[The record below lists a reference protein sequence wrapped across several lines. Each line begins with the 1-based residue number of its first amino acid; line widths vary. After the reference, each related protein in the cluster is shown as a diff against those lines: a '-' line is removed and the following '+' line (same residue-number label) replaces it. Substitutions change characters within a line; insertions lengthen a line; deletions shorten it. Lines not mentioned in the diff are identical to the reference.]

1 MTLKTLDGALALL
14 THFTVRQ
21 PTWGVR
27 ELAKHSGV
35 HYAVVHR
42 VLATFAANGF
52 LVQDAATGK
61 YSLGLRL
68 FELGQVVRKSFSPDE
83 IVRPVLEKLAA
94 QSGETVF
101 LSWLDGHE
109 GLCVGLVHSQ
119 HQLRFSIELGER
131 FPLYAGAHAKAM
143 LAFQDEAF
151 RDEVYRQ
158 GVARMG
164 PHTTLERE
172 RIEQQ
177 LAEVRERGWAHTRE
191 EAAASVA
198 GLALPLWSR
207 DRSAVVGSVAIAGPQ
222 QRLDEAA
229 VPRLLEALR
238 DASCRLEDVIGF
250 VR

>member
-1 MTLKTLDGALALL
+1 M
-14 THFTVRQ
+14 
-21 PTWGVR
+21 
-27 ELAKHSGV
+27 
-35 HYAVVHR
+35 
-42 VLATFAANGF
+42 
-52 LVQDAATGK
+52 
-61 YSLGLRL
+61 
-68 FELGQVVRKSFSPDE
+68 
-83 IVRPVLEKLAA
+83 LEKLAA

-109 GLCVGLVHSQ
+109 GLCVGLVQSQ

-143 LAFQDEAF
+143 LAFQDDAF

-158 GVARMG
+158 GLARMA
-164 PHTTLERE
+164 PLTTLDRE

-222 QRLDEAA
+222 QRLDQAA

-238 DASCRLEDVIGF
+238 DASGRLEDVIGF